1 MMTKE
6 KPNIVFK
13 YHKINQYF
21 QDLLTNGQLWF
32 SHQNE
37 LNDPFDCKYALTD
50 TYLISILKNS
60 SGKLLSDLQE
70 RVPES
75 AVNRD
80 VRGPRFNATVIAIC
94 PGVLRSERLEM
105 IPYWIELNPADLI
118 QGTVVMS
125 LAVYFFIFTLTSSVR
140 RA

>member
-1 MMTKE
+1 MPHGMG
-6 KPNIVFK
+6 ILQIAHMV
-13 YHKINQYF
+13 
-21 QDLLTNGQLWF
+21 L
-32 SHQNE
+32 
-37 LNDPFDCKYALTD
+37 DPPVVRT
-50 TYLISILKNS
+50 S
-60 SGKLLSDLQE
+60 LQE

-75 AVNRD
+75 ATNRD
-80 VRGPRFNATVIAIC
+80 AGGPRFNATVIAIC

>member
-1 MMTKE
+1 MLALMI
-6 KPNIVFK
+6 IVG
-13 YHKINQYF
+13 
-21 QDLLTNGQLWF
+21 L
-32 SHQNE
+32 
-37 LNDPFDCKYALTD
+37 AA
-50 TYLISILKNS
+50 
-60 SGKLLSDLQE
+60 
-70 RVPES
+70 VS
-75 AVNRD
+75 AVGSNANR
-80 VRGPRFNATVIAIC
+80 RFNKSPNLPVLIRSHFIASFIAIC